1 MCAEGAVVGL
11 CGQWGV
17 TEFLPA
23 SLFLSADKSVLSAVS
38 KPQSCQS
45 PASERRRRTA
55 GGQIVKVRSL
65 QKAERQS

>member
-23 SLFLSADKSVLSAVS
+23 SLFLSAREESA
-38 KPQSCQS
+38 QCCQ
-45 PASERRRRTA
+45 
-55 GGQIVKVRSL
+55 
-65 QKAERQS
+65 